1 MAILVLYYNQK
12 EGDHKTSKTK
22 KEIDKMTKK
31 EMINYIEKSGMVID
45 FSRSYFEK
53 MLKEKVEYFYNLAVK
68 YVANKA

>member
-1 MAILVLYYNQK
+1 
-12 EGDHKTSKTK
+12 
-22 KEIDKMTKK
+22 MTKK

-53 MLKEKVEYFYNLAVK
+53 MLKAKVEYFYNLAVK